1 MHANPRELQNGGVL
15 AVIWRDNR
23 VFFASREI
31 HRNGRENSRLVG
43 AQDNVNTRA
52 TAHIEDS
59 RRSAPLAPP
68 LSPEDE
74 LHWLALR
81 MAAGLG
87 TRKAGRLI
95 EIFRTPQAIFRASRS
110 ELESTGISA
119 SVAQSIASGCAFEE
133 AVEQQQKVAATGAIL
148 VPVTDSRYPPRLKE
162 IFDPPPLLFARGN
175 VDLLQNLMIGIVGTR
190 RPTAYGCAAAE
201 RLAKDLAVAGLTVAS
216 GMARGIDTAAH
227 RAVLESGGDTIAV
240 FGCGVDEVY
249 PAENRKLADMI
260 AEQGL
265 LISEFPMSTPA
276 YPQNFPVRNRIIA
289 GMSAGVL
296 VVEGGEYSGSSIT
309 AKLAAEQNREV
320 FAVPGNITS
329 KMSWGPNLLI
339 KQGAKLVQEWN
350 DVVTEL
356 KPEDRRR
363 LVDQCRNRLKLQGQ
377 DDEESASESGPES
390 GTESIGRDGTS
401 IVSGPNRAPS
411 GPVSGP
417 MKGIARAV
425 LARLKPDSAVGLDD
439 LLTGIAE
446 QASSSEVI
454 AALFELELAGLVR
467 QVPGKRYVKVWA
479 D

>member
-1 MHANPRELQNGGVL
+1 
-15 AVIWRDNR
+15 
-23 VFFASREI
+23 
-31 HRNGRENSRLVG
+31 
-43 AQDNVNTRA
+43 
-52 TAHIEDS
+52 
-59 RRSAPLAPP
+59 
-68 LSPEDE
+68 
-74 LHWLALR
+74 

-119 SVAQSIASGCAFEE
+119 SVAQSISSGCAFEE
-133 AVEQQQKVAATGAIL
+133 AVEQQQKVSAGGVIL
-148 VPVTDSRYPPRLKE
+148 VPVTDSRYPPRLKD

-175 VDLLQNLMIGIVGTR
+175 VDLLQNLMIGVVGTR

-201 RLAKDLAVAGLTVAS
+201 RLAKDLAIAGLTVAS
-216 GMARGIDTAAH
+216 GMARGIDTTAH
-227 RAVLESGGDTIAV
+227 RAVLEAGGDTIAV

-260 AEQGL
+260 AAQGL
-265 LISEFPMSTPA
+265 LLSEFPMSTPA

-296 VVEGGEYSGSSIT
+296 VVEGGEYSGSAIT

-377 DDEESASESGPES
+377 DVEKSGNESGPES
-390 GTESIGRDGTS
+390 EFESIGGNRTS
-401 IVSGPNRAPS
+401 IVSGPNEAPN

-417 MKGIARAV
+417 MKGIARTV
-425 LARLKPDSAVGLDD
+425 LGRLKHDSPVGLDD
-439 LLTGIAE
+439 LLIGIAE
-446 QASSSEVI
+446 QASASEVI
-454 AALFELELAGLVR
+454 AVLFELELAGLVR
-467 QVPGKRYVKVWA
+467 QVPGKRYLKVWA